1 MHVLVIGGGISGLAA
16 AHALQEGGATV
27 TLLEASPRLG
37 GKLLSGDIAGTTAVD
52 LGAESMLARRPEAV
66 DLARAAGLGDDLCT
80 PSAGAAIWSRGEL
93 VPMPKGHVMGVP
105 ADPASLSGL
114 LSAEGV
120 ARAAEDA
127 TLPRTPVGEDVALG
141 GYIAARLGEE
151 VVDRL
156 VEPLLGGVYA
166 GNAYRISMRAA
177 VPQLY
182 EAARSERSLLAGVRA
197 LQERAA
203 GTTPAPAGP
212 VFAGIAGGIGRLPE
226 AVARTCRAAGVRI
239 RTSTPVRLIRRRPG
253 GPLAGGPP
261 GGPPWQA
268 VLAGGDTVTADAVI
282 VAAPAHEAA
291 RLLAGEVPAAAEEL
305 ESVEY
310 ASMALITMAFR
321 RADLHGAPLEGSGFL
336 VPPVDGRHIK
346 AATFSARK
354 WDWVAA
360 QDPSLFVLR
369 TSIGRHH
376 DDADLTRS
384 DADLVRL
391 SRDDLRDA
399 TGLGAKPVDTVVTR
413 WNDGLPQYPVG
424 HLERSARIRHD
435 LAALPG
441 LAVCG
446 AAYDGVGIPACIA
459 GARRAAART
468 LAQATPHGE

>member
-16 AHALQEGGATV
+16 AHALHEGGVAV

-37 GKLLSGDIAGTTAVD
+37 GKLLTGDIAGTTTVD
-52 LGAESMLARRPEAV
+52 LGAESVLARRPEAV
-66 DLARAAGLGDDLCT
+66 DLARAAGLADDLCT
-80 PSAGAAIWSRGEL
+80 PSAGAAIWSRGTL

-105 ADPASLSGL
+105 ADPASLGGL

-127 TLPRTPVGEDVALG
+127 TLPRTPVGEDVSLG

-166 GNAYRISMRAA
+166 GDAYRISLRAA

-182 EAARSERSLLAGVRA
+182 EVARTGTSLLAGVRA

-203 GTTPAPAGP
+203 AAATGGP
-212 VFAGIAGGIGRLPE
+212 VFAGITGGIGRLPD
-226 AVARTCRAAGVRI
+226 AVAHTCRAAGVRI
-239 RTSTPVRLIRRRPG
+239 RTATPVRSIRRRPG

-268 VLAGGDTVTADAVI
+268 VLAGGDTLTADAVV
-282 VAAPAHEAA
+282 VAAPAPEAA
-291 RLLAGEVPAAAEEL
+291 RILAGEVPAAAEEL
-305 ESVEY
+305 ASVDY
-310 ASMALITMAFR
+310 ASMALVTMAFR
-321 RADLHGAPLEGSGFL
+321 RADLAGARLEGSGFL

-360 QDPSLFVLR
+360 QDPALFVLR
-369 TSIGRHH
+369 TSLGRFG

-391 SRDDLRDA
+391 SREDLREA
-399 TGLGAKPVDTVVTR
+399 TGLGAKPVDSVVTR
-413 WNDGLPQYPVG
+413 WDGGLPQYPVG
-424 HLERSARIRHD
+424 HLERTARIRHD

-459 GARRAAART
+459 SGRQAAART
-468 LAQATPHGE
+468 LAQATPPGE